1 LKFFSNIFYRFI
13 NFTRKL
19 NFFLTEKSSEL
30 FDRFLLST
38 GVEDHALS
46 SLATTDTIVFSG
58 LSLNHRVTKNLK
70 YLKRYGKYNL
80 LLLKHRS
87 DAFNDFDRSF
97 FHSEIIYRNKFHL
110 KRLLFHSDKL
120 KLIYAYASKP
130 SYAKAAIEAASCKT
144 IFDPYDCWIVYYGK
158 NPQQAWMKK
167 EIVEEEYC
175 FANASGILARNL
187 EAKKSMEI
195 FGLKKKRNILFSDYC
210 DNDNFINPAKKDST
224 KISLVYSGG
233 IYGRHLIKSSHG
245 IENFF
250 DFINSMQ
257 EQQIELNIY
266 PSPQT
271 KHEVYYDYVEESKK
285 SNYLKMHRTVPQK
298 DLASEITKYHFGVSP
313 HFKEESSK
321 VSRDKLALGTSL
333 KLFNFLEAG
342 LPVLMS
348 SEMKYMAW
356 LIERYKIGIVFS
368 KTDIPK
374 LSQIIRSVNYNELQQ
389 NVMII
394 REKLSMKKNIHRLTD
409 FIDNL

>member
-158 NPQQAWMKK
+158 NPEQSWMKK

-175 FANASGILARNL
+175 FSNASGILARNL

-195 FGLKKKRNILFSDYC
+195 FGLKKK
-210 DNDNFINPAKKDST
+210 KKY
-224 KISLVYSGG
+224 SL
-233 IYGRHLIKSSHG
+233 
-245 IENFF
+245 
-250 DFINSMQ
+250 Q
-257 EQQIELNIY
+257 
-266 PSPQT
+266 
-271 KHEVYYDYVEESKK
+271 
-285 SNYLKMHRTVPQK
+285 
-298 DLASEITKYHFGVSP
+298 
-313 HFKEESSK
+313 
-321 VSRDKLALGTSL
+321 
-333 KLFNFLEAG
+333 
-342 LPVLMS
+342 
-348 SEMKYMAW
+348 
-356 LIERYKIGIVFS
+356 
-368 KTDIPK
+368 
-374 LSQIIRSVNYNELQQ
+374 
-389 NVMII
+389 
-394 REKLSMKKNIHRLTD
+394 RL
-409 FIDNL
+409 LR